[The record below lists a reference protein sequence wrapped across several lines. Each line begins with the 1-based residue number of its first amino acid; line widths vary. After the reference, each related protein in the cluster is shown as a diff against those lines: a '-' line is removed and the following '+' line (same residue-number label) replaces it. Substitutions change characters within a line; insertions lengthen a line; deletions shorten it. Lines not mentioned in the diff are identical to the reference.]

1 MRMKKPMSIILPLGA
16 MFLGEVCIALVVLTL
31 YRLGNHG
38 DALAFL
44 SSRGGL
50 LCAAGVLGFVVSV
63 GVILYQFQK
72 HRLAEGKQFIK
83 IGMMNLVVV
92 ILTVVPAEL
101 ALRVL
106 SVHSPGGTLLGRT
119 LLYPRSWPT
128 LVEEYSRVLD
138 EASKK
143 PTYLVYD
150 NELGWTVGSSRRSQ
164 DGLYFSSVEGVRSGA
179 VGAVFAGR
187 SVSYRIALLGDSYM
201 FGQDVPFE
209 DSLGHQ
215 LEIALGS
222 EFQVL
227 NFGVIGYGVDQMY
240 LRYEKDVRR
249 WNPDVVILGFIDD
262 DVVRSMTVY
271 PFIRAPEW
279 LMPWS
284 KPRFVLQG
292 KGLTLSNVP
301 TVLPER
307 IFSVNSVQELPF
319 IHYDPYYC
327 DCDWERSY
335 WKFFYHS
342 YVFRSII
349 SLYPRLEIPRD
360 EISPETRRAIHR
372 EIFRSFVDKVKSAG
386 SIPLIALL
394 PENHSYKS
402 PEARLHR
409 GPASIL
415 TEIGIDYVNFTSCLE
430 RVNPRDRYVRPEAGH
445 YSRTGNEA
453 IAQCLS
459 ENVLQT
465 LSSRRPGS

>member
-1 MRMKKPMSIILPLGA
+1 MKKPMSSTLLFGA
-16 MFLGEVCIALVVLTL
+16 MYLAEVCFALVVLIS
-31 YRLGNHG
+31 HQFSKKG
-38 DALAFL
+38 DVLSFL
-44 SSRGGL
+44 SSRSGL

-106 SVHSPGGTLLGRT
+106 SVHSPGGTLLGQT
-119 LLYPRSWPT
+119 LLYPRSWST

-150 NELGWTVGSSRRSQ
+150 SELGWTIGSSRRSQ
-164 DGLYFSSVEGVRSGA
+164 DGLYFSSVEGLRSGA
-179 VGAVFAGR
+179 VGAVLAGR
-187 SVSYRIALLGDSYM
+187 SASYRIALLGDSYM
-201 FGQDVPFE
+201 FGEEGPFE

-215 LEIALGS
+215 LEMALGS

-227 NFGVIGYGVDQMY
+227 NFGVPGYGVDQMY

-262 DVVRSMTVY
+262 DVVRSMMIY
-271 PFIRAPEW
+271 PFIGKPLW

-307 IFSVNSVQELPF
+307 IFSVNSVQELPL
-319 IHYDPYYC
+319 IRHDHYYNDR
-327 DCDWERSY
+327 DWERSS
-335 WKFFYHS
+335 WKPFYQS
-342 YVFRSII
+342 YVFRSLI
-349 SLYPRLEIPRD
+349 SLYPRYEVQRD
-360 EISPETRRAIHR
+360 ETSSETRRAIHR

-394 PENHSYKS
+394 PESYSYGS

-409 GPASIL
+409 EAVSIL
-415 TEIGIDYVNFTSCLE
+415 TEIGIDSVDFTSCLE
-430 RVNPRDRYVRPEAGH
+430 RVNPHDRYVRPESGH

-459 ENVLQT
+459 KNVLQT

>member
-1 MRMKKPMSIILPLGA
+1 MSNGILLGA
-16 MFLGEVCIALVVLTL
+16 LYLGEVCIALVVLTL
-31 YRLGNHG
+31 YRLESHG
-38 DALAFL
+38 DVLAFL
-44 SSRGGL
+44 SSRPGL
-50 LCAAGVLGFVVSV
+50 LCAAGVLGLVVSV

-101 ALRVL
+101 ALRIL
-106 SVHSPGGTLLGRT
+106 SVHSPGGTLLGRS
-119 LLYPRSWPT
+119 LLYPRSWST
-128 LVEEYSRVLD
+128 LAEEYSRVLD

-143 PTYLVYD
+143 PTYLVND

-164 DGLYFSSVEGVRSGA
+164 DGLYFSSVEGLRSGA
-179 VGAVFAGR
+179 VGAVLAGR
-187 SVSYRIALLGDSYM
+187 SASYRIALLGDSFM
-201 FGQDVPFE
+201 FGEEGPFE

-227 NFGVIGYGVDQMY
+227 NFGVPGYGVDQMY
-240 LRYEKDVRR
+240 LKYEKDVRR

-262 DVVRSMTVY
+262 DVRRSMMVY
-271 PFIRAPEW
+271 PFIGRPHW

-292 KGLTLSNVP
+292 KDLSLLNVP
-301 TVLPER
+301 TAPPEK
-307 IFSVNSVQELPF
+307 IFSVNSVQELPL
-319 IHYDPYYC
+319 IRYDQYYC

-335 WKFFYHS
+335 WKLFYQS
-342 YVFRSII
+342 YVFRSLI
-349 SLYPRLEIPRD
+349 SLYPRLEVERD
-360 EISPETRRAIHR
+360 EISSETRRAIHR

-386 SIPLIALL
+386 SIPLISLF
-394 PENHSYKS
+394 PGYGDYVNPKI
-402 PEARLHR
+402 RLHR
-409 GPASIL
+409 EEASIL
-415 TEIGIDYVNFTSCLE
+415 TEIGIDYVDSTSCLG
-430 RVNPRDRYVRPEAGH
+430 RVNPLDRFVKPEGGH

-453 IAQCLS
+453 MAQCLS
-459 ENVLQT
+459 KNVLQA

>member
-1 MRMKKPMSIILPLGA
+1 MKKPMSIILPLGA

-31 YRLGNHG
+31 YRLESHG
-38 DALAFL
+38 DVIAFL
-44 SSRGGL
+44 SSRPGL

-101 ALRVL
+101 ALRIF
-106 SVHSPGGTLLGRT
+106 SIHSPGGTLLGRT
-119 LLYPRSWPT
+119 LLYPRSWST
-128 LVEEYSRVLD
+128 LAGEYSRVLD

-164 DGLYFSSVEGVRSGA
+164 DGLYFTSVEGLRSRQ
-179 VGAVFAGR
+179 VGEVLAGR
-187 SVSYRIALLGDSYM
+187 SASYRIALLGDSFM
-201 FGQDVPFE
+201 FGEEGPFE
-209 DSLGHQ
+209 GSIGHQ

-227 NFGVIGYGVDQMY
+227 NFGVSGYGVDQMY
-240 LRYEKDVRR
+240 LRYEKDARR
-249 WNPDVVILGFIDD
+249 WNPDVVILGFIGD
-262 DVVRSMTVY
+262 DVTRSMTVY
-271 PFIRAPEW
+271 PFIGRPHW

-292 KGLTLSNVP
+292 KDLSLLNVP
-301 TVLPER
+301 TAPPER
-307 IFSVNSVQELPF
+307 IFSVNSVQELPL
-319 IHYDPYYC
+319 IHHDHYYC

-335 WKFFYHS
+335 WNLFYQS

-349 SLYPRLEIPRD
+349 SLYPRHEIPRD
-360 EISPETRRAIHR
+360 EISSETRRAIHR
-372 EIFRSFVDKVKSAG
+372 EIFRSFMDKVKSAG
-386 SIPLIALL
+386 SIPLISLF
-394 PENHSYKS
+394 PSYV
-402 PEARLHR
+402 
-409 GPASIL
+409 
-415 TEIGIDYVNFTSCLE
+415 DYVNPNTRLRREEAFIMTEAGIEYVDFTSCLE
-430 RVNPRDRYVRPEAGH
+430 RINPHDRFVRPDGGH
-445 YSRTGNEA
+445 YTRTGNEA

-459 ENVLQT
+459 KNVLQA